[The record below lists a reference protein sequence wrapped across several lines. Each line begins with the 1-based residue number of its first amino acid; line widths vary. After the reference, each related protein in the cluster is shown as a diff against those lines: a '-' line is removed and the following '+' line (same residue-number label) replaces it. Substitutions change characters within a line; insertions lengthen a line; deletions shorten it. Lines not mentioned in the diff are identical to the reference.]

1 MKISNKQELSA
12 AIIELER
19 IKVLQEE
26 ELILQFKAT
35 RKMFT
40 PFNLMKDGIK
50 QMAEGPGLQ
59 NTLLKTAA
67 GVGVAFLSKGLIGGK
82 SSLLKKVLTGAVEL
96 GVAGSAVSHID
107 QIKAYGI
114 SIYHNLFKKQK
125 NKLGQVHDFS
135 TGKKEIE

>member
-1 MKISNKQELSA
+1 MNISNKEELRT
-12 AIIELER
+12 AINELER
-19 IKVLQEE
+19 IKNLQKE
-26 ELILQFKAT
+26 ELIMQFKAT
-35 RKMFT
+35 RQMFT

-96 GVAGSAVSHID
+96 GVAGSAVNHID

-114 SIYHNLFKKQK
+114 SIYNNLFKKKAK
-125 NKLGQVHDFS
+125 NLETRQEILP
-135 TGKKEIE
+135 GKIVNE